1 MEERRPFCSEVSLEA
16 DEPMWATASRI
27 DHWLLVEY
35 RGVWGHDALDGSA
48 LGGEVRE
55 RLREQVDAVPR
66 SRLLFIRRPE
76 RRTHP
81 RLVAFF
87 ASSRV
92 GAERLSR
99 HEFDD
104 YEDLLELD
112 FRGAGTPAR
121 HPLFLVCTHG
131 KHDRCCARYGR
142 PLFDAL
148 RDELDEEWL
157 WQSSHVGGDRFAG
170 NLVCLPEGLYYG
182 RLSRPDALSV
192 VDDHLGGRVRL
203 ASYRGRSAYSMAVQA
218 AERAVREYARLT
230 GIDDVALDR
239 IVQRDDG

>member
-48 LGGEVRE
+48 LGDAVKE

-76 RRTHP
+76 RRGHP

-87 ASSRV
+87 ASSEV
-92 GAERLSR
+92 GRERLSR
-99 HEFDD
+99 HEFDV

-112 FRGAGTPAR
+112 LRAGGTTAR

-218 AERAVREYARLT
+218 A
-230 GIDDVALDR
+230 
-239 IVQRDDG
+239 